1 MAAAPAVIRVLIVD
15 DHKLV
20 RQGLRFLLEQEPG
33 IQVVGECP
41 DGAMAAAEA
50 ARLDADVV
58 LLDLL
63 MPHVDGLAA
72 LRDLRK
78 RAAQAR
84 VVILTSH
91 RADERVREALVAGA
105 QAYLLKTA
113 GVEEVVTTVR
123 AVAAG
128 QTVLDSEV
136 AGALAG
142 RPSRGRAVERLSPR
156 ELEVLA
162 AIGAGRSN
170 KEIASLLGISEET
183 VKSHVSNVLA
193 KLELQDRTQAALFA
207 ARQNLVPGSTLS

>member
-1 MAAAPAVIRVLIVD
+1 MIRVLIVD

-33 IQVVGECP
+33 IEVAGECA
-41 DGAMAAAEA
+41 DGAAAAAEA
-50 ARLDADVV
+50 ARLEVDVV

-63 MPHVDGLAA
+63 MPRVDGLTA
-72 LRDLRK
+72 LRELRK
-78 RAAQAR
+78 RAPRAR

-105 QAYLLKTA
+105 HAYLLKTA

-128 QTVLDSEV
+128 QTVLDS
-136 AGALAG
+136 ALAG
-142 RPSRGRAVERLSPR
+142 SLVGRSARGRAVERLSPR

-162 AIGAGRSN
+162 GIGDGRSN
-170 KEIASLLGISEET
+170 KEIAARLRISEET
-183 VKSHVSNVLA
+183 VKSHVSSVLA

-207 ARQNLVPGSTLS
+207 ARQHLVPGGDEG